1 MAFVRARVVL
11 LAIAVVYGSIVR
23 AEISFAPGLEGTER
37 DLERGLSDKQLGIQN
52 WLTHLA
58 DEAANA
64 GDGEWPAEL
73 ASNATGNL
81 EIQRDMTSYRYSLA
95 FSAYAL
101 GLLSFV
107 HTPAYVQPVANSLK
121 TILELV
127 VDERVWSYFGQ
138 KGDCAPFFLTTYCE
152 EHDVSMCDLNQLW
165 HADQD
170 LRCGPPADAVYFGN
184 IMFSAHL
191 AQVATFYELFAQ
203 QAGGVVETVSFN
215 IAGSEYSLDDLMRR
229 LEVQALENAEE
240 LGGGIT
246 CEPANMYP
254 SCQSHLFASLRLY
267 NALRSSGIGGVGQ
280 GEGEGARSVVD
291 DGARS
296 MPHSSVW
303 QNYLLRRNI
312 SPWWNTSHAEGK
324 WGERIFHIVQ
334 QTPRRGHIPT
344 SNIPLGCASHDA
356 WVLAWMGS
364 WGTDAREEAPK
375 ESEESS
381 LSLGSSPSYQEVLAR
396 GRDLLQDHPGW
407 TTEQPG
413 VLKDVRCNLLAGELN
428 DDTGSALFT
437 IVDKIV
443 ARGTREQEGDG
454 VATKADEVVA
464 RFGGTVGDGVDEF
477 YYGSQYGLDV
487 FVTAQLGEWQAANQQ
502 PPQYPQ
508 HPTVNALTMGHA
520 AYKNTADA
528 NQLAQRQP
536 ANL

>member
-1 MAFVRARVVL
+1 
-11 LAIAVVYGSIVR
+11 
-23 AEISFAPGLEGTER
+23 
-37 DLERGLSDKQLGIQN
+37 
-52 WLTHLA
+52 
-58 DEAANA
+58 
-64 GDGEWPAEL
+64 
-73 ASNATGNL
+73 
-81 EIQRDMTSYRYSLA
+81 MTSYRYSLS

-107 HTPAYVQPVANSLK
+107 HTPAYSSPVAESLK

-191 AQVATFYELFAQ
+191 AQMATFYELFAQ
-203 QAGGVVETVSFN
+203 QAGGVVEPVSFN
-215 IAGSEYSLDDLMRR
+215 IAGYVYSLNDLVKR

-254 SCQSHLFASLRLY
+254 SCQSHLFASLQLY
-267 NALRSSGIGGVGQ
+267 KALRAGGIGGEGKGK
-280 GEGEGARSVVD
+280 GEGEGEGEGEEALSVVD
-291 DGARS
+291 GAAGTPDFPLLNR
-296 MPHSSVW
+296 VW
-303 QNYLLRRNI
+303 QNYLLQRNI

-334 QTPRRGHIPT
+334 QTPRHEHIPT

-364 WGTDAREEAPK
+364 WGTDARK
-375 ESEESS
+375 EMSEESS
-381 LSLGSSPSYQEVLAR
+381 LGRSSSPSYQQVITR
-396 GRDLLQDHPGW
+396 GRALLRDHPGW
-407 TTEQPG
+407 STEQPG

-437 IVDKIV
+437 IVDQIV
-443 ARGTREQEGDG
+443 ARGTREQRGDG

-477 YYGSQYGLDV
+477 FYGSQYGLDV
-487 FVTAQLGEWQAANQQ
+487 FVTAQLGEWQAVASQPTPDMQTHASEYPRSILTSVPNANPLTQ
-502 PPQYPQ
+502 P
-508 HPTVNALTMGHA
+508 
-520 AYKNTADA
+520 
-528 NQLAQRQP
+528 
-536 ANL
+536 